1 MKCINLNTETV
12 KILGIH
18 YSYDKNKRQNENFV
32 QHITKIENVLKVWR
46 MRKLTIL
53 GRIAVFK
60 TLDISKINTSCL
72 NNQCTFFYN
81 RPSCQNS
88 KRFCLAR

>member
-1 MKCINLNTETV
+1 MAGIGFLKGVNVALCGMKCINLNTETV

-18 YSYDKNKRQNENFV
+18 YSYYKNKRQNENFV
-32 QHITKIENVLKVWR
+32 QHIIKIENVLKVWR

-60 TLDISKINTSCL
+60 S
-72 NNQCTFFYN
+72 
-81 RPSCQNS
+81 
-88 KRFCLAR
+88 